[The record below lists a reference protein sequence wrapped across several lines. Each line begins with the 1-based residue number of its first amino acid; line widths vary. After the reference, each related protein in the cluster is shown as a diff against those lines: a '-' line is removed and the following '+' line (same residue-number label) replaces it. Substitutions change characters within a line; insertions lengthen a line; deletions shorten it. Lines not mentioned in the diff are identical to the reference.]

1 MAALFL
7 AVLLAG
13 GHAFRHEHEQLED
26 EDFLPRLRA
35 FDETGLQQLE
45 NGERLPLTISSFAE
59 TNASFPEIPYFW
71 RKRLTIVQRLGSG
84 AFGEV
89 FKCKVECSV
98 DDDFITLKLI
108 KQRPDGDDATRRKRH
123 EMIEREIGFLKAM
136 NEVSD
141 YCVSAIGSPST
152 FHSDDGTWLLM
163 PYFNGAD
170 FHQLLNRCH
179 AQGRCRDTRYP
190 KNNWDVL
197 FPGMSNAMV
206 LAYFHQTVQGVAA
219 LHAHGIIHTDLK
231 LENTMVSCR
240 GGKCYASV
248 IDLGLGCEP
257 SVPGSC
263 RQTGTPGYVA
273 PEVWQKRGLDSPMR
287 DVWSLGVM
295 LYLLMYPNFPPFIAG
310 TAQNVA
316 QNTLKYKPEQ
326 DPNNFRNGRLDFLIG
341 QMLEPDPRNRATI
354 EGVLGMLE
362 AIIKKDYAAP
372 PEVTSMIDEKPVDR
386 GANLPVSKCLFDK
399 LDYDVGDKPF
409 EREMCLDQVTE
420 AEGVMRCG
428 ICMGCNPCCK
438 CRVLRH
444 GQKVKEHFR
453 QRVCE

>member
-13 GHAFRHEHEQLED
+13 GHAFRYEQLE
-26 EDFLPRLRA
+26 EENFLPRLRA
-35 FDETGLQQLE
+35 FDETGFRQLM
-45 NGERLPLTISSFAE
+45 NGQNLPLTMSSFAE
-59 TNASFPEIPYFW
+59 TSASFPELPYFW
-71 RKRLTIVQRLGSG
+71 RKRLKIVDRLGSG
-84 AFGEV
+84 SFGEV
-89 FKCKVECSV
+89 FKCKVACSG
-98 DDDFITLKLI
+98 DDAHNFVTLKLI
-108 KQRPDGDDATRRKRH
+108 KEKSAFTD
-123 EMIEREIGFLKAM
+123 REIGFLKKM

-428 ICMGCNPCCK
+428 ICIGCNPCCK

>member
-89 FKCKVECSV
+89 FKCKVACSG
-98 DDDFITLKLI
+98 DDAHNFVTLKLI
-108 KQRPDGDDATRRKRH
+108 KEKSAFTD
-123 EMIEREIGFLKAM
+123 REIGFLKKM

-141 YCVSAIGSPST
+141 YCVSAIGSPAT
-152 FHSDDGTWLLM
+152 FHTNEGTWLLM
-163 PYFNGAD
+163 PYLNGGD
-170 FHQLLNRCH
+170 FLQLAHTCGNK
-179 AQGRCRDTRYP
+179 GKCRDPSQP
-190 KNNWDVL
+190 KNNWDAL
-197 FPGMSNAMV
+197 GRGISNAEV
-206 LAYFHQTVQGVAA
+206 LALFHQVVQGVDA
-219 LHAHGIIHTDLK
+219 LHSRGIIHTDIK
-231 LENTMVSCR
+231 LENAMLSCR
-240 GGKCYASV
+240 EGECFASV

-257 SVPGSC
+257 KVTRTCGM
-263 RQTGTPGYVA
+263 TGTPTYLA
-273 PEVWQKRGLDSPMR
+273 PEVWKTDQPRSAMTSPMR

-428 ICMGCNPCCK
+428 ICIGCNPCCK